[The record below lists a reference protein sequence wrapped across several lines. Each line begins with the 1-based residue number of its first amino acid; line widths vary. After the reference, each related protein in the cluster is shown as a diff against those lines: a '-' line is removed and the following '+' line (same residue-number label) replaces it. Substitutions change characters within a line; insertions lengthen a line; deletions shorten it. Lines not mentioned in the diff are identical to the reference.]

1 MTPKKKPEESKRNYS
16 EEELTREAAN
26 SFQTFSIQTL
36 LVARAVFKEV
46 KKGIRSNHKKIEWE
60 VK

>member
-16 EEELTREAAN
+16 GEELTREAAN
-26 SFQTFSIQTL
+26 SFQTFSTQTL
-36 LVARAVFKEV
+36 LVARVAFKEA
-46 KKGIRSNHKKIEWE
+46 KKGIRSNHKKTEWE